1 MNILERYIAFTLVKG
16 WFTVLL
22 VLGTVFGLIFLIQEL
37 DKTHGDYG
45 VLQVIYF
52 TLLCLPQQ
60 LLDLMPV
67 IALLG
72 TIVAIA
78 NLDKANE
85 LTIIRSAGVRLTTL
99 LKAIIIPT
107 VVLMALLWVCLEYV
121 SGPAFQSAQLMK
133 SATRNVNPDRIP
145 NGGVWSKFDNRYIHL
160 SKLKDGT
167 QPGDIRLYRFDD
179 TGELVQAVRAATA
192 EIDNRLWN
200 FSLVRTKTN
209 ADGELVTA
217 LSENLEIDNLWSVQ
231 ELPTLSLSSESMRLS
246 VLYEYAHYLRE
257 QEQSYENY
265 LLAFWQR
272 ITLPLA
278 VAAMILLATPVST
291 SLGSGRDAGLG
302 KNIAIGAVIGIFF
315 FLGTQIIHAVG
326 QLLGL
331 NFLLITLAP
340 IAVITA
346 IAGLLLIRLRW

>member
-1 MNILERYIAFTLVKG
+1 MSILERYIAGTLIKG

-22 VLGTVFGLIFLIQEL
+22 VLGTVFGLIALIQEL
-37 DKTHGDYG
+37 DKTQGDYG
-45 VLQVIYF
+45 VPQVIYF
-52 TLLCLPQQ
+52 TLLSLPQQ

-85 LTIIRSAGVRLTTL
+85 LTIIRSAGVHLATV
-99 LKAIIIPT
+99 LKAIILPT
-107 VVLMALLWVCLEYV
+107 LVLMALLWVCLEYV
-121 SGPAFQSAQLMK
+121 SGPAFQTAQLMK
-133 SATRNVNPDRIP
+133 SATRNDHPDRIP

-160 SKLKDGT
+160 SKLRDGKE
-167 QPGDIRLYRFDD
+167 PGDIRLYQFDD
-179 TGELVQAVRAATA
+179 SGELVQAVSAVTA
-192 EIDNRLWN
+192 QIEQRRWN
-200 FSLVRTKTN
+200 FNTTRTKTN
-209 ADGELVTA
+209 QNGEMVTA
-217 LSENLEIDNLWSVQ
+217 LKKSLAIDNLWSVK
-231 ELPTLSLSSESMRLS
+231 ELPTLSLPSQSMRLS
-246 VLYEYAHYLRE
+246 VLYEYAQYLRE
-257 QEQSYENY
+257 QGQPYEIY

-272 ITLPLA
+272 ITLPFA

-315 FLGTQIIHAVG
+315 FLGTQISHAVG
-326 QLLGL
+326 QLMGL

-340 IAVITA
+340 IAVIA
-346 IAGLLLIRLRW
+346 VVALLLLARLRW